1 MSYIVCF
8 FSCDG
13 NHRVLHVLTHSF
25 PTRRSAHLGS
35 CPLEQAAL
43 QLRIC
48 LRPARASSRC
58 GSTTFLN
65 CSNGRLSRKKNDSL
79 VVIATVTSTAR
90 QSSFFARR
98 SAISESTQQRSHLRA
113 TEFRRPSTIGGATSR
128 GRGGHSRYIL

>member
-43 QLRIC
+43 QMRIC

-79 VVIATVTSTAR
+79 VVIASVTSTAR
-90 QSSFFARR
+90 RSSFFDRR
-98 SAISESTQQRSHLRA
+98 AAISASTPSRYHLLA
-113 TEFRRPSTIGGATSR
+113 TGYRRTSR
-128 GRGGHSRYIL
+128 STAFPWVITRPEPLYS